1 MKPFHADFE
10 EGLGAGCSGR
20 GRPLISFE
28 FFPGGTPEKAQMLDH
43 ALETLTPLA
52 PRFVSITCAAA
63 GSSRELTA
71 AACARAARFN
81 VPVAAHLVAAGASRA
96 QVDAEARAHW
106 EAGIHRIVA
115 LRGDGGGP
123 GDAFTPHPHG
133 YRNAAELV
141 AGLRRIAPFDISVAA
156 YPECH
161 PQSPDVAA
169 DMENLKRKLDAGAS
183 RAITQFFFD
192 PAIYLRFRDRCA
204 AAGITAELVPGILP
218 IANVTQSLRFARA
231 CGATVPDHVAH
242 TLEGLDSQ
250 PDTRRLVA
258 AALAADLCNALR
270 REGVDRFHFYTL
282 NRAELTLGLCHLL
295 GARRESQRENLQ

>member
-10 EGLGAGCSGR
+10 QGLAAAFTGP
-20 GRPLISFE
+20 GRPEISFE
-28 FFPGGTPEKAQMLDH
+28 FFPGGTPEKTAMLDH
-43 ALETLTPLA
+43 ALELLAPLG
-52 PRFVSITCAAA
+52 PRFVSITCGAA
-63 GSSRELTA
+63 GSTRDLTA
-71 AACARAARFN
+71 AACAHAAGFG
-81 VPVAAHLVAAGASRA
+81 VPVAAHLTAAGASRA

-106 EAGIHRIVA
+106 EAGIRRIVA
-115 LRGDGGGP
+115 LRGDGGPP
-123 GDAFTPHPHG
+123 GTPFHPHAEG

-141 AGLRRIAPFDISVAA
+141 AGLQRIAPFDISVAA

-161 PQSPDVAA
+161 PQSPSVEA
-169 DMENLKRKLDAGAS
+169 DIDNLKRKLDAGAS

-231 CGATVPDHVAH
+231 CGATIPAHVAA

-258 AALAADLCNALR
+258 AALAADLCSALR

-295 GARRESQRENLQ
+295 GARRETA